1 MKLEESRTKAEQR
14 GRTANQ
20 KNEARSEANQRNRK
34 ARQNRQAKQ
43 TYRQNIHAKKIGRTG
58 AQKPGTLAM
67 QQIYLVGG
75 NKERHTV
82 QRKIAIRL
90 ERTWPHAQTISV
102 QEEP

>member
-1 MKLEESRTKAEQR
+1 
-14 GRTANQ
+14 
-20 KNEARSEANQRNRK
+20 
-34 ARQNRQAKQ
+34 
-43 TYRQNIHAKKIGRTG
+43 
-58 AQKPGTLAM
+58 M